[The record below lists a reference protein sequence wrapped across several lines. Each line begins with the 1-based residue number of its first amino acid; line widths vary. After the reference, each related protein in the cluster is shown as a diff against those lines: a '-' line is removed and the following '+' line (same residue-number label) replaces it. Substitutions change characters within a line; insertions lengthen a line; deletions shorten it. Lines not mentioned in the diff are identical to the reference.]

1 MAKMK
6 KEENNKP
13 KSSKPV
19 IIFSLLLALVIA
31 IGSWV
36 YLIRTNKFFGLG
48 ELLRPK
54 LKEIPIIC
62 NILPPVP
69 TGTEPDLMA
78 RDEINSK
85 YTALLNENVELH
97 KKIADLETRNVELN
111 SVEEKYQIVVKDLEK
126 LSKQYAELQKTNAEF
141 ATTTKD
147 NKEKIDNMVKIYESM
162 EPANAADILEDV
174 GELNISVVVEICRNM
189 KSAKFSEIL
198 QEMDTS
204 FAAILCERMAN

>member
-1 MAKMK
+1 MGK
-6 KEENNKP
+6 KNNDEDKP
-13 KSSKPV
+13 KSSKSI
-19 IIFSLLLALVIA
+19 IIFSLLLALTIA

-36 YLIRTNKFFGLG
+36 YLIRTNKFFGMG

-69 TGTEPDLMA
+69 TGAEPDLMA

-97 KKIADLETRNVELN
+97 KKITDLETKVAELTEVE
-111 SVEEKYQIVVKDLEK
+111 SKYKIVVKDLEK
-126 LSKQYAELQKTNAEF
+126 LSKQFTELQQTNAEVT
-141 ATTTKD
+141 ASAND
-147 NKEKIDNMVKIYESM
+147 NKEKIANMVKIYESL

-174 GELNISVVVEICRNM
+174 GELNISLVVEICKSM
-189 KSAKFSEIL
+189 KAAKFSEIL
-198 QEMDTS
+198 QEMDTG

>member
-1 MAKMK
+1 MAKK
-6 KEENNKP
+6 KDEDKP
-13 KSSKPV
+13 KSSKPI

-31 IGSWV
+31 IGSWI

-62 NILPPVP
+62 NVLPPMP

-97 KKIADLETRNVELN
+97 KKMANLETRIAELDG
-111 SVEEKYQIVVKDLEK
+111 VEEKYKIVVKDLEEM
-126 LSKQYAELQKTNAEF
+126 SKQFADLKQYTDETTVNEKTE
-141 ATTTKD
+141 
-147 NKEKIDNMVKIYESM
+147 KEKLDNMVKIYESM
-162 EPANAADILEDV
+162 EPANAAKILEDV
-174 GELNISVVVEICRNM
+174 GELNISMVIEICKSM
-189 KSAKFSEIL
+189 KTAKFSEIL

>member
-1 MAKMK
+1 MAKK
-6 KEENNKP
+6 NDDEDKP
-13 KSSKPV
+13 KSSKSI
-19 IIFSLLLALVIA
+19 IIFSLLLALTIA

-36 YLIRTNKFFGLG
+36 YLIRTNKFFGMG

-69 TGTEPDLMA
+69 TGAEPDLMA

-97 KKIADLETRNVELN
+97 KKITDLETKVAELTEVE
-111 SVEEKYQIVVKDLEK
+111 SKYKIVVKDLEK
-126 LSKQYAELQKTNAEF
+126 LSKQFTELQQTNAEVT
-141 ATTTKD
+141 ASAND
-147 NKEKIDNMVKIYESM
+147 NKEKIANMVKIYESL

-174 GELNISVVVEICRNM
+174 GELNISLVVEICKSM
-189 KSAKFSEIL
+189 KAAKFSEIL

>member
-1 MAKMK
+1 MAKK
-6 KEENNKP
+6 KDEDKP
-13 KSSKPV
+13 KSSKPI

-31 IGSWV
+31 IGSWI

-62 NILPPVP
+62 NVLPPMP

-85 YTALLNENVELH
+85 YTDLLNENVELH
-97 KKIADLETRNVELN
+97 KKMSNLETRIAELDG
-111 SVEEKYQIVVKDLEK
+111 VEEKYKIVVKDLEK
-126 LSKQYAELQKTNAEF
+126 MSKQFADLKQYTDETTVNEKTE
-141 ATTTKD
+141 
-147 NKEKIDNMVKIYESM
+147 KEKLDNMVKIYESM
-162 EPANAADILEDV
+162 EPANAAKILEDV
-174 GELNISVVVEICRNM
+174 GELNISMVIEICKSM
-189 KSAKFSEIL
+189 KTAKFSEIL

>member
-1 MAKMK
+1 MAKK
-6 KEENNKP
+6 KEEDKP
-13 KSSKPV
+13 KSSKPI
-19 IIFSLLLALVIA
+19 IIFSLFLALAIA

-36 YLIRTNKFFGLG
+36 YLIRTNKFFGMG

-54 LKEIPIIC
+54 LKDIPIIC

-69 TGTEPDLMA
+69 TGEEPDLMA

-97 KKIADLETRNVELN
+97 KKVTDLETRIAELDG
-111 SVEEKYQIVVKDLEK
+111 VEEKYQIVVKDLEK
-126 LSKQYAELQKTNAEF
+126 MSKEFTEFKQHNDETTANEKTQ
-141 ATTTKD
+141 
-147 NKEKIDNMVKIYESM
+147 KEKLENMVKIYESM
-162 EPANAADILEDV
+162 EAANAADILEDV
-174 GELNISVVVEICRNM
+174 GELNISMVVEICKSM
-189 KSAKFSEIL
+189 KTAKFSEIL

>member
-1 MAKMK
+1 MAKK
-6 KEENNKP
+6 KDEDKP
-13 KSSKPV
+13 KSSKPI

-31 IGSWV
+31 IGSWI

-62 NILPPVP
+62 NVLPPMP

-97 KKIADLETRNVELN
+97 KKMSNLETRIAELDG
-111 SVEEKYQIVVKDLEK
+111 VEEKYKIVVKDLEK
-126 LSKQYAELQKTNAEF
+126 MSKQFADLKQYTDETTVNEKTE
-141 ATTTKD
+141 
-147 NKEKIDNMVKIYESM
+147 KEKLDNMVKIYESM
-162 EPANAADILEDV
+162 EPANAAKILEDV
-174 GELNISVVVEICRNM
+174 GELNISMVIEICKSM
-189 KSAKFSEIL
+189 KTAKFSEIL

>member
-1 MAKMK
+1 MAKK
-6 KEENNKP
+6 KDEDKP
-13 KSSKPV
+13 KSSKPI
-19 IIFSLLLALVIA
+19 IIFSLLLALIIA
-31 IGSWV
+31 IGSWI

-62 NILPPVP
+62 NVLPPMP

-97 KKIADLETRNVELN
+97 KKMANLETRIAELDG
-111 SVEEKYQIVVKDLEK
+111 VEEKYKIVVKDLEEM
-126 LSKQYAELQKTNAEF
+126 SKQFADLKQYTDETTVNEKTE
-141 ATTTKD
+141 
-147 NKEKIDNMVKIYESM
+147 KEKLDNMVKIYESM
-162 EPANAADILEDV
+162 EPANAAKILEDV
-174 GELNISVVVEICRNM
+174 GELNISMVIEICKSM
-189 KSAKFSEIL
+189 KTAKFSEIL